1 MRLFDRFKKASKS
14 SAVDRVLSPSQIQ
27 EILASDYGSVPDA
40 VIFVCET
47 SAKLITPVDLMFI
60 PLIQAEFTND
70 PKLGMVYGT
79 GSGCALVR
87 KAAIEK
93 VQALARNGSKNIA
106 SCQVFIDA
114 LQQLGYEV
122 RQDPKLSL
130 NLLS

>member
-14 SAVDRVLSPSQIQ
+14 SAVDRVLSSSQIQ
-27 EILASDYGSVPDA
+27 EVLTSDYGSVPDA

-47 SAKLITPVDLMFI
+47 SAEPITPVDLMFI
-60 PLIQAEFTND
+60 PLIQADFTND
-70 PKLGMVYGT
+70 PKLGMVFGV

-87 KAAIEK
+87 KAAIEE
-93 VQALARNGSKNIA
+93 VQALARNGSNSIA
-106 SCQVFIDA
+106 SCQAFIDA

-130 NLLS
+130 DLLL

>member
-1 MRLFDRFKKASKS
+1 MGLFDRFKKASKS

-27 EILASDYGSVPDA
+27 EVLASDYGSGPDA
-40 VIFVCET
+40 VIFVCAP
-47 SAKLITPVDLMFI
+47 SAEPITPVDMMLVPF
-60 PLIQAEFTND
+60 IQADFTSD

-93 VQALARNGSKNIA
+93 VQALARTGSKNIV
-106 SCQVFIDA
+106 SCQAFIDA
-114 LQQLGYEV
+114 LRQLGYSV

-130 NLLS
+130 DLLP